1 MLLVLM
7 DQAMLDAMGMGDA
20 EDEDY
25 DEDDIVAALMTQ
37 IEEKD
42 GQLRM
47 AAEIGQSLLAKNE
60 ALGLQVEELREENER
75 LDAALEEVQY
85 RNEELEENMA
95 QVGDA
100 EDAELEQLQQ
110 AHDALVAQL
119 EVSQSEESKLRSM
132 LESTEEDIK
141 QFKAVL
147 QQDASHV
154 WTPRGHHIVPPE
166 DGAPAENQE
175 EGRVA
180 ELSRELSSVR
190 QENKDALREQAE
202 AAVAERH
209 AHEREVARQKS
220 EIESLEAVVAGLQRQ
235 ADAWA
240 TERTVLDE
248 SALAA
253 RLQAERAELQGA
265 QLSAQLGALQSE
277 FAKAASMGVTA
288 TWSNGSTVDEG
299 VPPTDCAELGE
310 SLGESL
316 KESLDDQ
323 LVQVPELSP
332 AAPEPGSEP
341 EPEPEQGPQSEPGPA
356 PDVDKPV
363 APLVLEVGAVD
374 KPNNSAGSAEE
385 TIRRLLD
392 EKDVLLRENK
402 ALLQRLSGGAE
413 PSSARAARARARTL
427 VAGAPGGQPGH
438 ASQRPRTVS
447 DATGSAREL
456 RVGGATSS
464 SAKGGSPLASSSS
477 ASNLEVEG
485 LAKLQKGLTKAPE
498 AVAAAKAAEQAAL
511 KELAGSAAETATDD
525 ATAESGDK
533 AGTGGTTKRNKVQS
547 DQVVDDP
554 MWQYFYLTAMSH
566 KIGKPLLAEIP
577 LTTEDLL
584 GLFKKAKADE
594 NMTFDRWPSWLIK
607 EMTGLAMAFGYMRG
621 GGRMLARRRENA
633 VPAVDKRLLLTGGDF
648 YTFEKTKMKGVAR
661 RKMLLQISKDL
672 SMLEF
677 RPVGETVSVDLS
689 LYDTVHSA
697 AERWS
702 VQDKAT
708 EKLKEKVCKGDQ
720 GSEDLFFSL
729 SGHKAPE
736 ILDLM
741 APDERQKDLWCR
753 SLTKIFHEQEI
764 AMMMDPGAL
773 GDDETMRAGTLTAKE
788 QRRRKKDSTPEKVCR
803 PPYSSTS
810 ISSAT
815 AYVCLMFP
823 CAYRAHIQPGRF
835 Q

>member
-1 MLLVLM
+1 MLLAPM

-20 EDEDY
+20 EDEEY

-42 GQLRM
+42 DQLRM

-85 RNEELEENMA
+85 RNEELEESMA
-95 QVGDA
+95 LVGDA
-100 EDAELEQLQQ
+100 EGAELEQLQQ
-110 AHDALVAQL
+110 AHDALVVQL
-119 EVSQSEESKLRSM
+119 EVSQSQESKLRSM
-132 LESTEEDIK
+132 LESREEDIE

-147 QQDASHV
+147 KQDPSHV

-166 DGAPAENQE
+166 DGAPAETQE

-180 ELSRELSSVR
+180 ELARELSSVR
-190 QENKDALREQAE
+190 QENKDALREHAE

-209 AHEREVARQKS
+209 AHEREVTRQKS

-240 TERTVLDE
+240 AERTVLEE

-253 RLQAERAELQGA
+253 RLQAERAELQRA
-265 QLSAQLGALQSE
+265 QLSAQLGSLQSE
-277 FAKAASMGVTA
+277 LAKATSMGVTA
-288 TWSNGSTVDEG
+288 TWSNLATVDEG
-299 VPPTDCAELGE
+299 VPPTDCVELGE

-316 KESLDDQ
+316 KASLVDQ
-323 LVQVPELSP
+323 LEPSP
-332 AAPEPGSEP
+332 APALEPGSDP
-341 EPEPEQGPQSEPGPA
+341 EPEPEQEPQSEPDPA
-356 PDVDKPV
+356 PDVVKLV
-363 APLVLEVGAVD
+363 APLVLEVGVVD
-374 KPNNSAGSAEE
+374 KASNSVDSADE

-392 EKDVLLRENK
+392 EKDVLLKENK

-413 PSSARAARARARTL
+413 PSSARAARARARSL
-427 VAGAPGGQPGH
+427 VAGAPGGHPGH
-438 ASQRPRTVS
+438 RDASQRLRTGS
-447 DATGSAREL
+447 DATGSASEL
-456 RVGGATSS
+456 RVGDATSS
-464 SAKGGSPLASSSS
+464 SLPKGGFRVASTSS
-477 ASNLEVEG
+477 ASTVEVEG
-485 LAKLQKGLTKAPE
+485 LAKLQQGLTKAPE

-511 KELAGSAAETATDD
+511 KELAGSAAQTATDE
-525 ATAESGDK
+525 ATAESGEK
-533 AGTGGTTKRNKVQS
+533 AGTGGNRKRNKVES

-594 NMTFDRWPSWLIK
+594 NLTFDRWPSWLIK
-607 EMTGLAMAFGYMRG
+607 EMTGLAMALGYMKG

-648 YTFEKTKMKGVAR
+648 FTFEKTKMKGVAR
-661 RKMLLQISKDL
+661 KKMLLQISKDL

-708 EKLKEKVCKGDQ
+708 EKLKERVCKGDQ

-741 APDERQKDLWCR
+741 APDEKQKDLWCR
-753 SLTKIFHEQEI
+753 SLTKLFHEQEI

-803 PPYSSTS
+803 PAHSSIMPRMTGS
-810 ISSAT
+810 
-815 AYVCLMFP
+815 
-823 CAYRAHIQPGRF
+823 
-835 Q
+835 